1 MKKSLSQL
9 ISTLTFLPNRTPEMA
24 FTGEGDNAFAEVTPF
39 RDGAIYIG
47 HYSGNSEWERHPA
60 GDELVMVLSG
70 TTTVVLLKNKT
81 QEKVLLQEKELVVV
95 PQGIWHRFEGS
106 LQLQVLTITPK
117 ITDHSIELPDA

>member
-1 MKKSLSQL
+1 
-9 ISTLTFLPNRTPEMA
+9 
-24 FTGEGDNAFAEVTPF
+24 
-39 RDGAIYIG
+39 
-47 HYSGNSEWERHPA
+47 
-60 GDELVMVLSG
+60 MVLSG